1 MSRDLD
7 VVAPRAPAPTGP
19 AVEVRMLGP
28 RDLPLL
34 AGAPADLVGEAA
46 DPRLAK
52 AILDDPRRFVA
63 AAIAGGR
70 LVGIASAVLANGTRS
85 LDGLVLRE
93 VAVAVEHRRRG
104 LGRRLLATLFAHARA
119 SGCRE
124 ARVDA
129 PHDDVALR
137 RLCAAAG
144 GIELPEPVVRVA
156 FPLG

>member
-7 VVAPRAPAPTGP
+7 VAAPGGPTRAAPG
-19 AVEVRMLGP
+19 VDVRMLGP
-28 RDLPLL
+28 RDVPLL

-63 AAIAGGR
+63 AAIAGGKV
-70 LVGIASAVLANGTRS
+70 VGVASAVLSAGAHR
-85 LDGLVLRE
+85 LEGLVVRD
-93 VAVAVEHRRRG
+93 VAVAASHRRRG
-104 LGRRLLATLFAHARA
+104 VGRRLLSTLLAHARA

-129 PHDDVALR
+129 PYDDAALR
-137 RLCAAAG
+137 RLCASAG
-144 GIELPEPVVRVA
+144 GVEVPEPVVRVA
-156 FPLG
+156 FRLR

>member
-7 VVAPRAPAPTGP
+7 VVEPRAPAPTGP
-19 AVEVRMLGP
+19 GVDIRMLGS
-28 RDLPLL
+28 RDVAVL
-34 AGAPADLVGEAA
+34 AGGPADLVGEAS

-85 LDGLVLRE
+85 LDGLVIRE
-93 VAVAVEHRRRG
+93 VAVAPGHRRRG
-104 LGRRLLATLFAHARA
+104 VGRRLLATLFAHARA

-124 ARVDA
+124 ARVEA
-129 PHDDVALR
+129 PQDDVALR
-137 RLCAAAG
+137 RLFASAG
-144 GIELPEPVVRVA
+144 GVELPEPVVRVA